1 MNEWKN
7 IKIDGIARIEKCV
20 GEFQVWELHKTPYGK
35 FKVKVFE
42 RIDGSFAGFTNISI
56 KNMDDGSTES
66 GVGFGSSIAE
76 ALEDTLKNFMEL
88 LDQRA
93 EFFESDF
100 EWAHPDD
107 F

>member
-1 MNEWKN
+1 MDEWKN
-7 IKIDGIARIEKCV
+7 ININGIAKIEKCV
-20 GEFQVWELHKTPYGK
+20 GEFQVWELQKTPYGK

-42 RIDGSFAGFTNISI
+42 RIDGSYAGFTNIRI
-56 KNMDDGSTES
+56 KNLDDGSPES
-66 GVGFGSSIAE
+66 GVGFGRSITE

-88 LDQRA
+88 LNQR
-93 EFFESDF
+93 EVFSESDF